1 MSNLSQIKADS
12 NWGDAS
18 NTINTNFQNMDIE
31 LEKLKNST
39 TKFKGYF
46 TSESNLKNKFPSPKR
61 GDIAFV
67 GEPYPGNVYDVL
79 TDGSWH
85 NTTKAPETGSVDL
98 QEYATKDDFEASQ
111 KEQDDKLT
119 ELDTKIDKR
128 TTEYNVSVNNPTS
141 GTDES
146 NKYDLSTAIGQVPA
160 ELRTGGVTV
169 SFLNESGNT
178 EKWEFSG
185 GSWAIGGFS
194 QVGAKI
200 ITGLGSQIRDLGYGK
215 ANIIQSPNSVN
226 LLDVR
231 GVNWKAGGTWGSNG
245 VTFSENESYASSED
259 YQDISY
265 LAGKTVYSNAYKLYI
280 YDYDKKYISSIS
292 SYGKA
297 AVMPE
302 KAFYIRISNYCTK
315 ISNDEII
322 DALIQGHLYLTVS
335 KLSSSSEADEY
346 KPRKVIS
353 DEDFQVAKEQMPDD
367 YVPTILDNS
376 IGEEKIERN
385 LKDKINN
392 KLDKSFG
399 KNLCNPNDCY
409 LGYILDSSGNH
420 RPSFESYA
428 TTGFIPIKPG
438 QILRCN
444 QKYQISR
451 NGLFDANKKVIMSSL
466 VEANSQQYLVGS
478 EESTF
483 AMFSFGAQNL
493 STIMVEE
500 VASIDTESSEFEPY
514 TEKSEICNVTGF
526 KEEYN
531 HPILTRQY
539 PFFNKKW
546 VVFIDSIGTTGVV
559 MKESE
564 TLFERSETYGYR
576 STENAYTWHRYVSD
590 YLQLG
595 GCINDSVG
603 GSCISNAST
612 LFAPFCERV
621 DNIIEDETVALVL
634 LSGGSNDWYYNVP
647 MGETP
652 TFFGPQNGDVYDEFD
667 ENTLD
672 KGQFKS
678 AYAYVILK
686 LQKKYPNAVIVA
698 ATPYYKARLCNGY
711 EGNTDEY
718 NKVGKN
724 KLGFTCLDY
733 FDAAKEIAGL
743 LGIPIIDCY
752 RTSGINC
759 GNWRKFLSDGTHPW
773 VADGVGLKMY
783 ARCLIGGLQTIF
795 GQMPNIPLPE

>member
-1 MSNLSQIKADS
+1 M
-12 NWGDAS
+12 
-18 NTINTNFQNMDIE
+18 
-31 LEKLKNST
+31 
-39 TKFKGYF
+39 
-46 TSESNLKNKFPSPKR
+46 
-61 GDIAFV
+61 
-67 GEPYPGNVYDVL
+67 
-79 TDGSWH
+79 
-85 NTTKAPETGSVDL
+85 
-98 QEYATKDDFEASQ
+98 
-111 KEQDDKLT
+111 
-119 ELDTKIDKR
+119 
-128 TTEYNVSVNNPTS
+128 
-141 GTDES
+141 
-146 NKYDLSTAIGQVPA
+146 
-160 ELRTGGVTV
+160 TV

-215 ANIIQSPNSVN
+215 ANIIQSPKSVN

-231 GVNWKAGGTWGSNG
+231 GVNWKAGGTWGNNG
-245 VTFSENESYASSED
+245 VTFSEHESYASSED

-292 SYGKA
+292 SYGNA

-399 KNLCNPNDCY
+399 KNLCNPNECY
-409 LGYILDSSGNH
+409 LGYILDERGNH
-420 RPSFESYA
+420 RPSFEDYA
-428 TTGFIPIKPG
+428 TTGFIPIKAG

-444 QKYQISR
+444 QKYQVSK
-451 NGLFDANKKVIMSSL
+451 NGLFDANKQVIMSSL
-466 VEANSQQYLVGS
+466 VDATIQQYLVGT
-478 EESTF
+478 EESAF
-483 AMFSFGAQNL
+483 AMFSFQTKNL
-493 STIMVEE
+493 STLMVEE
-500 VASIDTESSEFEPY
+500 VASIDDGSSDFEPY
-514 TEKSEICNVTGF
+514 TDKSEICNILGF

-531 HPILTRQY
+531 HPLLTRQY

-546 VVFIDSIGTTGVV
+546 VVFIDSIGISGAGSMTEGN
-559 MKESE
+559 
-564 TLFERSETYGYR
+564 TLFNRAETYGYNR
-576 STENAYTWHRYVSD
+576 THEAYTWHRYVSD

-595 GCINDSVG
+595 GCINNSVG

-621 DNIIEDETVALVL
+621 DSIVEDEDVALVL

-647 MGETP
+647 
-652 TFFGPQNGDVYDEFD
+652 NV
-667 ENTLD
+667 
-672 KGQFKS
+672 S
-678 AYAYVILK
+678 SI
-686 LQKKYPNAVIVA
+686 
-698 ATPYYKARLCNGY
+698 
-711 EGNTDEY
+711 
-718 NKVGKN
+718 
-724 KLGFTCLDY
+724 
-733 FDAAKEIAGL
+733 
-743 LGIPIIDCY
+743 
-752 RTSGINC
+752 
-759 GNWRKFLSDGTHPW
+759 
-773 VADGVGLKMY
+773 
-783 ARCLIGGLQTIF
+783 
-795 GQMPNIPLPE
+795 